1 MSLSTFAPVVLFV
14 YQRPDHLA
22 QTLAAL
28 AENEEASQSPIYIYS
43 DGPKADASP
52 NDLADIAAV
61 RQLIREQTWAKQL
74 EIIER
79 EENWGLRK
87 NIVAG
92 VTEVMEKHGRA
103 IILENDIVASPY
115 FLRYMNQALDLY
127 QDVEEVMHISGFIY
141 PLKLQ
146 EEDLGPSFFYNV
158 NSCWGWASWQRA
170 WKHYRDDTAN
180 ILAQINKNYDPF
192 SFNGGQKE
200 SFYKQ
205 LQQNLSGELN
215 TWACHWHASIFLQ
228 NGLALH
234 PYRALVKNIGLDGS
248 GAHCDAI
255 RLGQNML
262 KTPLSLTKVELQ
274 KAPKQHQAIAEKMKL
289 YFKRLRWKEL
299 GQLIRKGA
307 FKSIFQK
314 IKAMQ

>member
-1 MSLSTFAPVVLFV
+1 MSLSTLAPVVLFT
-14 YQRPDHLA
+14 YQRPSHLT

-28 AENEEASQSPIYIYS
+28 SKNKEASQTPIYIYS

-52 NDLADIAAV
+52 EDLAEIMAV
-61 RQLIREQTWAKQL
+61 RQLIRQQTWAKQL

-79 EENWGLRK
+79 KENWGLSK
-87 NIVAG
+87 NIVSG

-103 IILENDIVASPY
+103 IILENDIVVSPY
-115 FLRYMNQALDLY
+115 FLQYMNQALDLY
-127 QDVEEVMHISGFIY
+127 QDVEEVMHIGGFLY
-141 PLKLQ
+141 PLNLK
-146 EEDLGPSFFYNV
+146 EKDLGTSFFYNV

-170 WKHYRDDTAN
+170 WKYYQDDTAN
-180 ILAQINKNYDPF
+180 ILAQINENYDPF
-192 SFNGGQKE
+192 TFNGGQKD

-205 LQQNLSGELN
+205 LKKNISGELDN
-215 TWACHWHASIFLQ
+215 WDCHWHASIFLQ

-234 PYRALVKNIGLDGS
+234 PYQSLVKNIGLDGS
-248 GAHCDAI
+248 GTNCDDI
-255 RLGQNML
+255 ELGQKML
-262 KTPLSLTKVELQ
+262 QTPLKLTKINPKNGQ
-274 KAPKQHQAIAEKMKL
+274 KQHQIVSEKMKL

>member
-1 MSLSTFAPVVLFV
+1 MSLSTFAPVILFT

-28 AENEEASQSPIYIYS
+28 AKNEEASQSPIYIYS
-43 DGPKADASP
+43 DGPKADASL
-52 NDLADIAAV
+52 NDLANIKAV
-61 RQLIREQTWAKQL
+61 RQLIRKQTWAKYL

-79 EENWGLRK
+79 KENWGLRK

-92 VTEVMEKHGRA
+92 VTEVMKKHGRA
-103 IILENDIVASPY
+103 IILENDIVVSPY

-146 EEDLGPSFFYNV
+146 KEEWGSSFFYNV
-158 NSCWGWASWQRA
+158 NSCWGWGSWQSA
-170 WKHYRDDTAN
+170 WKYYQDDTAN
-180 ILAQINKNYDPF
+180 MLAQINKNYDPF
-192 SFNGGQKE
+192 TFNGGQKDN
-200 SFYKQ
+200 FYKQ

-228 NGLALH
+228 NGLAIH

-255 RLGQNML
+255 HLDQNML
-262 KTPLSLTKVELQ
+262 ITPLNLTKVECQ
-274 KAPKQHQAIAEKMKL
+274 NAPKQHQAVAKKVKL

>member
-1 MSLSTFAPVVLFV
+1 MSSSTFAPVILFV
-14 YQRPDHLA
+14 YQRPDHLT

-28 AENEEASQSPIYIYS
+28 AKNEEASQSPIYIYS
-43 DGPKADASP
+43 DGPKPNASP
-52 NDLADIAAV
+52 KDLEDIAAV
-61 RQLIREQTWAKQL
+61 RQLIRTQTWAKKLQ
-74 EIIER
+74 IVER
-79 EENWGLRK
+79 KENWGLRK
-87 NIVAG
+87 NIVSG
-92 VTEVMEKHGRA
+92 VTEVMEKYGRA
-103 IILENDIVASPY
+103 IILENDIVTSPY
-115 FLRYMNQALDLY
+115 FLRHMNQALNLY
-127 QDVEEVMHISGFIY
+127 HNVDKVMHISGFIY
-141 PLKLQ
+141 PLKL
-146 EEDLGPSFFYNV
+146 EEEELGSSFFYNV

-180 ILAQINKNYDPF
+180 ILSQINENYDPF
-192 SFNGGQKE
+192 VFNGGQKE
-200 SFYKQ
+200 DFYKQ
-205 LQQNLSGELN
+205 LNQNLSGQLN

-234 PYRALVKNIGLDGS
+234 PYRSLVKNIGLDGS

-262 KTPLSLTKVELQ
+262 EHPLELKKLPLQ
-274 KAPKQHQAIAEKMKL
+274 NAPKQHYALAEKMKL